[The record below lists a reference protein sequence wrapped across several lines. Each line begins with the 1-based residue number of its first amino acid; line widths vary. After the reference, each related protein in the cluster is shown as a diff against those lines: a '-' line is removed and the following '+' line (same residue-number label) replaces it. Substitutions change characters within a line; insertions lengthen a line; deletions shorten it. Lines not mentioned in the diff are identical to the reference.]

1 MTGGEVLCKARSLPS
16 FQHEIIYKN
25 DTQPP
30 PRRSDQ
36 DRSAQE
42 MAAGTRR
49 ALAAFRYLIYLL
61 YAIFTAY
68 FLFRYLIPSSVEFNL
83 GG

>member
-1 MTGGEVLCKARSLPS
+1 MTGEVLYKARPLPS
-16 FQHEIIYKN
+16 FQHEVIYKDN
-25 DTQPP
+25 TQPA

-36 DRSAQE
+36 DRSAQA

>member
-1 MTGGEVLCKARSLPS
+1 
-16 FQHEIIYKN
+16 
-25 DTQPP
+25 
-30 PRRSDQ
+30 
-36 DRSAQE
+36 

-61 YAIFTAY
+61 YAIFTAC

-83 GG
+83 EG